1 MSDSSDDIYIHS
13 YPPSHSQKI
22 KCASDKK
29 KIIDPT
35 DKPSTCI
42 SVSKIASMEKKLNP
56 SKNVIFTQVLCAI
69 TFFVILSALS
79 AAWIMNFNGFML
91 VKKQADFSSPRPMPI
106 SIANQDPQLNL
117 GEQKK
122 FTSHDFGTA
131 TNIFDSI
138 SELEQQ
144 VLPINRP
151 RVEDPFQCS
160 KLRAPSGT
168 TPLIPQMISD
178 INLQLLNIQRNLGR
192 VNGKGKQTLHIT
204 FWSLLV
210 SKISNQNFL
219 KDSWKNSWTLEEIL
233 KRNVEFLSEV
243 DIAFKFTFE
252 FKALLYEHKLYSTS
266 TPTSSWIYAIKHHL
280 FESEHNHLQLK
291 CKVVVSEM
299 VDKTSTFLQDTQM
312 ILMAY
317 NSNVESLLEIIN
329 TNTSWKD
336 EPQMK
341 LFHTLVVLEMIFKS
355 VIDKGWFNI
364 RKSDSSLPAIGH

>member
-117 GEQKK
+117 GELKK

-192 VNGKGKQTLHIT
+192 VNGKGKQTLHM
-204 FWSLLV
+204 FVEGYLLV
-210 SKISNQNFL
+210 STGL
-219 KDSWKNSWTLEEIL
+219 KNIESKFPEGLLEKLVDSLEEIL

-243 DIAFKFTFE
+243 EIAFKFTFE
-252 FKALLYEHKLYSTS
+252 LKALLYEHKLYSTS

-280 FESEHNHLQLK
+280 FESEHNHLQLE

-312 ILMAY
+312 I
-317 NSNVESLLEIIN
+317 IIVMLSR
-329 TNTSWKD
+329 SW
-336 EPQMK
+336 
-341 LFHTLVVLEMIFKS
+341 
-355 VIDKGWFNI
+355 
-364 RKSDSSLPAIGH
+364 

>member
-1 MSDSSDDIYIHS
+1 TMSDSSDDIYIHS
-13 YPPSHSQKI
+13 YPPSHNQQI

-79 AAWIMNFNGFML
+79 AAWIMNFNG
-91 VKKQADFSSPRPMPI
+91 
-106 SIANQDPQLNL
+106 
-117 GEQKK
+117 
-122 FTSHDFGTA
+122 
-131 TNIFDSI
+131 
-138 SELEQQ
+138 ELEQQ

-178 INLQLLNIQRNLGR
+178 INLQLSNIQRNLGR
-192 VNGKGKQTLHIT
+192 VNGKGKQTLHMFTDGVQHKTKIFST

-252 FKALLYEHKLYSTS
+252 LKALLYEHKLYSTS

-312 ILMAY
+312 III
-317 NSNVESLLEIIN
+317 EIIN

-355 VIDKGWFNI
+355 D
-364 RKSDSSLPAIGH
+364 R

>member
-1 MSDSSDDIYIHS
+1 NSRQCQTHQTIFISILILPLIVKKSSVLAI
-13 YPPSHSQKI
+13 
-22 KCASDKK
+22 K

-35 DKPSTCI
+35 NKPSTCI

-56 SKNVIFTQVLCAI
+56 SKNVIFMEVLPI
-69 TFFVILSALS
+69 SH
-79 AAWIMNFNGFML
+79 
-91 VKKQADFSSPRPMPI
+91 PMPI

-117 GEQKK
+117 GKPKK
-122 FTSHDFGTA
+122 STSHDYGTA

-138 SELEQQ
+138 SKLEQQ
-144 VLPINRP
+144 VLSINCP

-178 INLQLLNIQRNLGR
+178 INLQYFNIQRNLR
-192 VNGKGKQTLHIT
+192 RANGKGKQTLHILMVCNIKT
-204 FWSLLV
+204 KIFSNFWSLLV
-210 SKISNQNFL
+210 SKILNQNFL
-219 KDSWKNSWTLEEIL
+219 KDSC
-233 KRNVEFLSEV
+233 
-243 DIAFKFTFE
+243 DIAFIITFE
-252 FKALLYEHKLYSTS
+252 LKALLYEHKLYSTS
-266 TPTSSWIYAIKHHL
+266 TPTSSWIYATKHHL

-291 CKVVVSEM
+291 CKVVVSEI
-299 VDKTSTFLQDTQM
+299 VGKTLTFLQDTQM

-317 NSNVESLLEIIN
+317 NSNVESLLVAG
-329 TNTSWKD
+329 KD

-341 LFHTLVVLEMIFKS
+341 LFNTLVVLEMIFKS

>member
-1 MSDSSDDIYIHS
+1 
-13 YPPSHSQKI
+13 PKI

-79 AAWIMNFNGFML
+79 AAWIMNFNG
-91 VKKQADFSSPRPMPI
+91 PI
-106 SIANQDPQLNL
+106 SHPLVQCLSASQIKTPSLILANKKNSPHTTLALRPIYLIRSVNL
-117 GEQKK
+117 SNKC
-122 FTSHDFGTA
+122 S
-131 TNIFDSI
+131 
-138 SELEQQ
+138 
-144 VLPINRP
+144 INRP

-178 INLQLLNIQRNLGR
+178 INLQLSNIQRNLGR
-192 VNGKGKQTLHIT
+192 VNGKGKQTLHM
-204 FWSLLV
+204 FVEGYLLV
-210 SKISNQNFL
+210 STGL
-219 KDSWKNSWTLEEIL
+219 KNIESKFPEGLLEKLVDSLEEIL

-243 DIAFKFTFE
+243 EIAFKFTFE
-252 FKALLYEHKLYSTS
+252 LKALLYEHKLYSTS

-280 FESEHNHLQLK
+280 FESEHNHLQLE

-312 ILMAY
+312 III
-317 NSNVESLLEIIN
+317 EIIN

-364 RKSDSSLPAIGH
+364 RKSDSSLPAVGH

>member
-1 MSDSSDDIYIHS
+1 MSDSSDDIHIHS
-13 YPPSHSQKI
+13 YPPSHNQQI

-35 DKPSTCI
+35 NKPSTCI

-56 SKNVIFTQVLCAI
+56 SKNVIFTQVLYAI

-91 VKKQADFSSPRPMPI
+91 MKKQADFSSPRPMPI

-122 FTSHDFGTA
+122 FTSHNFGTA
-131 TNIFDSI
+131 TNIFDLI

-168 TPLIPQMISD
+168 TPLMPQMISD
-178 INLQLLNIQRNLGR
+178 INLQLLNIQRNLGCTD
-192 VNGKGKQTLHIT
+192 G
-204 FWSLLV
+204 LLEKLV
-210 SKISNQNFL
+210 
-219 KDSWKNSWTLEEIL
+219 DSLEEIL

-252 FKALLYEHKLYSTS
+252 LKALLYEHKLYSTS
-266 TPTSSWIYAIKHHL
+266 TPTSSWIYVIKHHL
-280 FESEHNHLQLK
+280 LESEHNHLQLK

-299 VDKTSTFLQDTQM
+299 VDKTSTFLQDTHM

-317 NSNVESLLEIIN
+317 NSNVELLLEIIN

-341 LFHTLVVLEMIFKS
+341 LFHTLAVLEMIFKS